1 MNRITIVSLK
11 ALIGALLAL
20 LLLCQVVVVPAIA
33 AEMADQLPPLAYLQ
47 WPGVIAAT
55 IFVLCLQA
63 ALICVWR
70 LLTLTREGIIFNA
83 RAFGFVDVILVS
95 IVVATVVVLASL
107 VIITNAEAGSPS
119 IALLGVLGVVVGS
132 LLALLVIVLRGL
144 LRKAAQLESE
154 LAEVV

>member
-11 ALIGALLAL
+11 VLIGALLAL

-144 LRKAAQLESE
+144 LRKAAHLESE